1 VQKDFNL
8 QQVTIYMSSIY
19 TRTRIVSPTLSSSLF
34 YNCICTNRVPIQY
47 QTHLASHFRRTSHAT
62 HYTNWHW

>member
-1 VQKDFNL
+1 
-8 QQVTIYMSSIY
+8 MSSIY

-34 YNCICTNRVPIQY
+34 YNCICTPRVPIQY

-62 HYTNWHW
+62 HYTNWYW